1 MLCEGLEGIAQRVKV
16 SGLILDA
23 PIVAVGSIYYSYY
36 NEVKRLQIHIEK
48 FAHLPKG
55 FKLYSALLG
64 FKGQIIET
72 KREMLA
78 TSYGKCT

>member
-36 NEVKRLQIHIEK
+36 NRGKK
-48 FAHLPKG
+48 A
-55 FKLYSALLG
+55 AN
-64 FKGQIIET
+64 
-72 KREMLA
+72 
-78 TSYGKCT
+78 SY